1 MKYDWSKIVPNAWL
15 FNIHTM
21 PYLNHV
27 PTMSGLDLKLR
38 DFILDINDT
47 TTR

>member
-1 MKYDWSKIVPNAWL
+1 MKYDWYKIVPNAWL
-15 FNIHTM
+15 FNSYTM
-21 PYLNHV
+21 HYLNPV